1 MAHNKNTPTHGV
13 CIPLPAM
20 RTTVRS
26 DASPVSR
33 RGAPHSCDCAGVT
46 GTTWEARHSSAVRNL
61 RCTSRETIGWG
72 NINIDFW
79 NLLDIEPLHYMI
91 LTQNRHL
98 HPITL
103 DHKCPEFVVNVGSD
117 PSTQF
122 VRPRPVLTSCIK
134 SATSQ
139 GFSNFS

>member
-1 MAHNKNTPTHGV
+1 MGQHQ
-13 CIPLPAM
+13 IFF
-20 RTTVRS
+20 
-26 DASPVSR
+26 
-33 RGAPHSCDCAGVT
+33 
-46 GTTWEARHSSAVRNL
+46 GT
-61 RCTSRETIGWG
+61 
-72 NINIDFW
+72 
-79 NLLDIEPLHYMI
+79 LLDIEPLRYMN

-139 GFSNFS
+139 GFSNFSVLQVGGLKCGISETIGNCGYNYNYFFTELDLYGGEVTYQNSLSIMCYQKANDGVNVGWGSFRQK